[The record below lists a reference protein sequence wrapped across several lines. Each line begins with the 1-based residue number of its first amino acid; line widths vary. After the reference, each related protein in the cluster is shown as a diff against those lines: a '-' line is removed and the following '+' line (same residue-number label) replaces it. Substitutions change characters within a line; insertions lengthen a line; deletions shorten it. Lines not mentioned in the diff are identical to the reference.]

1 MRNVYSNKFL
11 SKVDDFKIV
20 PIKMNEGR
28 PETSHRNKKN
38 DKSNNSSVNK
48 IYNLQN
54 KDKDL
59 YNNRDLRDS
68 SSKSRTDEK
77 VRIITIK
84 IRKTLTR
91 N

>member
-28 PETSHRNKKN
+28 TETSHLNKKN

-68 SSKSRTDEK
+68 SKSRTDEK